1 MRKTETP
8 LPDLSHR
15 EAASP
20 ESAEQRMRRALGL
33 ADGHG
38 GRSAQPRPEQQPKRL
53 GRPPDPARRS
63 ADEAALR
70 KERAARGR
78 AERALQDA
86 LATVRDL
93 QTKLGHAEL
102 THREASQAARDTA
115 KGVQAEHRAREARW
129 HEDLAAERAAHT
141 SAKAALHEAA
151 RANDQA
157 ERTLRTVSATGPASG
172 PQDASAAPSAKASAK
187 SNAEGT
193 RKAKP
198 VPRQPGPQPVKW
210 WLKAANR

>member
-8 LPDLSHR
+8 LPDLSRR
-15 EAASP
+15 EGTGP
-20 ESAEQRMRRALGL
+20 ESVEQRMRRALGL

-53 GRPPDPARRS
+53 GRPPAPARRS

-70 KERAARGR
+70 EERAARGR

-102 THREASQAARDTA
+102 THREASQAARDA
-115 KGVQAEHRAREARW
+115 AEAVQAEHRAREARW

-141 SAKAALHEAA
+141 SAKAALHEAVRA
-151 RANDQA
+151 RDQA
-157 ERTLRTVSATGPASG
+157 ERTLRTVSATGPALR
-172 PQDASAAPSAKASAK
+172 PQDASATPSAFG
-187 SNAEGT
+187 NTLG
-193 RKAKP
+193 
-198 VPRQPGPQPVKW
+198 
-210 WLKAANR
+210 